1 MTNLKYRRGATCCC
15 LTPLLAPPV
24 PFNIA
29 SRKELWSHYG
39 EVALAARLAHVCS
52 TERAGLQGQ
61 NETSLLALC
70 VIAWCQCVL
79 GVLFLFP
86 PSHDLPSPTGKR
98 VWVGKEEGG
107 GRVGVYLGMGEG
119 LEHARSQVSQI
130 QEIVSWLLFLK
141 SFYTTSQDF
150 QICEC
155 VQNSLTPS
163 PPMVVVVVFQPD
175 SEIISACSAFT
186 L

>member
-107 GRVGVYLGMGEG
+107 GRRGGVSGNGGGVG
-119 LEHARSQVSQI
+119 ARPFPSFPNPGNR
-130 QEIVSWLLFLK
+130 LLA
-141 SFYTTSQDF
+141 S
-150 QICEC
+150 
-155 VQNSLTPS
+155 V
-163 PPMVVVVVFQPD
+163 
-175 SEIISACSAFT
+175 SEIFLHHVTGFSN